1 MLTPPRYV
9 LSGGFWGSAS
19 CWFGKLDGPV
29 RSSQPRDDVSAV
41 LTGFGGRGGGAS
53 WIRYDVLVAC
63 PDSTVELPAGVG
75 ARGRTPEEERATE
88 PGRSLSKAPLIL

>member
-41 LTGFGGRGGGAS
+41 LTGFGGRGGGEHLGYVMMCWWPVPIPLLS
-53 WIRYDVLVAC
+53 SQPGWEPEGGHLRKR
-63 PDSTVELPAGVG
+63 ELP
-75 ARGRTPEEERATE
+75 
-88 PGRSLSKAPLIL
+88 SLAEA